1 MSNPNLPAEGIYR
14 GPIKEWSLSR
24 AGKNRDGNY
33 QWVLSV
39 RVTERAKNPDDISEG
54 FEPVEKP
61 FIRMVFNTIT
71 PKTIDRVIEDAK
83 FLGFQSTDI
92 LNLDTKGPEP
102 HDFSGTVAQLSCSH
116 EEYPEGSGKV
126 RDKWQIN
133 RRKER
138 KPLNENELDD
148 LAALFGDRF
157 KDRMTPDPE
166 TAEEYFDKKTKE
178 NRTQKGKR
186 PPVGA
191 GK

>member
-1 MSNPNLPAEGIYR
+1 MSSPNLPVEGIYR
-14 GPIKEWSLSR
+14 GPVKEWSLSR

-39 RVTERAKNPDDISEG
+39 RITERAKNQDDISEG
-54 FEPVEKP
+54 FELVEKP

-71 PKTIDRVIEDAK
+71 QKTIDRVIEDAK
-83 FLGFQSTDI
+83 FLGFQSDNI
-92 LNLDTKGPEP
+92 LNLDATGPEP
-102 HDFSGTVAQLSCSH
+102 HDFAGTVAQLSCVH

-126 RDKWQIN
+126 KDKWQIS
-133 RRKER
+133 RKKER

-166 TAEEYFDKKTKE
+166 PAEEFFDKKAKE
-178 NRTQKGKR
+178 KGKPKGR
-186 PPVGA
+186 KEKVGA
-191 GK
+191 